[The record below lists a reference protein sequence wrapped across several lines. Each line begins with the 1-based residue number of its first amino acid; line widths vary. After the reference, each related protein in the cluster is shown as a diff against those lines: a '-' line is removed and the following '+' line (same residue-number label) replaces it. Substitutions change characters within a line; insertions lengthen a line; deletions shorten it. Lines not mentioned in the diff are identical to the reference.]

1 MRQIIA
7 LAAIAS
13 LVLTQWARADDTES
27 ATAPRL
33 VERTVKVNIKGYE
46 KLTMFLL
53 LPEGGKVNGVL
64 CLCMLGSGSEDIRA
78 KLLGETTN
86 RIPALEFAAARDLAV
101 VAWRAH
107 RQWDPSHNWDELHR
121 EKRKRF
127 DDNFGLVAEA
137 WEKGVKYFIANYG
150 IPESGYLMMGS
161 SAAAQ
166 YAQRLALRRPSR
178 FLAVHVHIASSFDV
192 PVKNASTL
200 LWCVTTGEN
209 ELGYERSL
217 KFFETARDKPMSYP
231 IVYKAFPGLGH
242 EGGAMVTALGFAC
255 FDYALS
261 EYARATSMNKGRP
274 TMPNWAEIFESAPY
288 VADVFNQG
296 VHPKEDAI
304 CVPPEFRMPLPKPLR
319 EAWIAE

>member
-1 MRQIIA
+1 MRHLVA
-7 LAAIAS
+7 LVVVAS
-13 LVLTQWARADDTES
+13 LALTQWTRADDIES
-27 ATAPRL
+27 PAASRL
-33 VERTVKVNIKGYE
+33 FERTVEVGLRGYE
-46 KLTMFLL
+46 NLTMFLL
-53 LPEGGKVNGVL
+53 LPKGDKVDGVM
-64 CLCMLGSGSEDIRA
+64 CLCMLGSGSGDIRA
-78 KLLGETTN
+78 KLLDQAN
-86 RIPALEFAAARDLAV
+86 HNPALEFAASRNLAV
-101 VAWRAH
+101 VAWRAQQ
-107 RQWDPSHNWDELHR
+107 QWDPSRNWDELPR
-121 EKRKRF
+121 AKRRQF
-127 DDNFGLVAEA
+127 DENFDTIAKS

-166 YAQRLALRRPSR
+166 YTQRLALRIPRR
-178 FLAVHVHIASSFDV
+178 ILAVHVHIASSFDA
-192 PVKNASTL
+192 PVKKASTL

-217 KFFETARDKPMSYP
+217 KFFKAARNKTMSYP

-242 EGGAMVTALGFAC
+242 EGNATVTALGFAC

-296 VHPKEDAI
+296 VHSKEDAM
-304 CVPPEFRMPLPKPLR
+304 CVPLEFRMPLPKQLR